1 MPPQIQALFA
11 RLRAYVAG
19 FSTAQKTI
27 AIIGVAGL
35 VLGGI
40 ALTSWLGK
48 PTMAPL
54 FSGLQAADA
63 SKVSDQLKADGVQY
77 ELTDG
82 GGTIMVPQDQV
93 YAERIKAAAAGLPSS
108 KSSSGYSLLDN
119 MGVTSSE
126 FQQNVT
132 YQRAMEGEL
141 ANTIQAM
148 DGVRLATVK
157 LAIPKD
163 TVFTATKAD
172 PKASVFVE
180 TNPGTTLTA
189 DQVQAIVHLT
199 SASIDGLKPENVSVV
214 DGAGNTLSAVGAGTT
229 GSSSK
234 QETDYEKTVQA
245 NLQAMLDKVVGP
257 GNATV
262 TVAAAMNPSSGTKVD
277 ETFTTP
283 AGSPALSQTTDKQ
296 SYTGTGGS
304 AAGVLGPDNI
314 AVPGGTATGS
324 AGSGG
329 NGTYTSD
336 KDTRDNA
343 VNKTTQTTNI
353 PAGAL
358 QRQTVSVA
366 VNSSVFGPNLN
377 QNQIQNLVATA
388 AGINAARGDAVTVES
403 VAFDQSAAKA
413 AQDAL
418 AQAKAD
424 ADAKA
429 AMELWK
435 NVLIAAAVLLA
446 AVLALFLYARKN
458 RRQSRELVDLGE
470 RIEPALAVETVA
482 VPAPVTSAI
491 PAPVAPMVLPPL
503 PEEEQTD
510 TKQKRAQI
518 ENLAASNPDRTAAFL
533 RGMMDEK
540 VNA

>member
-1 MPPQIQALFA
+1 MPPQLKAMLA
-11 RLRAYVAG
+11 RLQAYVAG

-63 SKVSDQLKADGVQY
+63 SKVTDQLKTDGVQF

-82 GGTIMVPQDQV
+82 GATIMVPQDQV

-108 KSSSGYSLLDN
+108 KSNTGYSLLDN

-141 ANTIQAM
+141 ANTIGAM
-148 DGVRLATVK
+148 DGVKLATVK

-163 TVFTATKAD
+163 SVFTATKAD

-199 SASIDGLKPENVSVV
+199 SASIDGLTPANVSVV
-214 DGAGNTLSAVGAGTT
+214 DSSGNTLSAVGVGTV
-229 GSSSK
+229 GGASK
-234 QETDYEKTVQA
+234 QAGDYEKTTTG
-245 NLQAMLDKVVGP
+245 NIQAMLDRVLGP

-262 TVAAAMNPSSGTKVD
+262 AVSADMDPQSGTKVD
-277 ETFTTP
+277 ETFTQPTS
-283 AGSPALSQTTDKQ
+283 APALSETNDKQ
-296 SYTGTGGS
+296 SYTGTGGP

-314 AVPGGTATGS
+314 AVPGGSASGS

-336 KDTRDNA
+336 KSTKDNA

-353 PAGAL
+353 PAGVL
-358 QRQTVSVA
+358 KRQTVSVA
-366 VNSSVFGPNLN
+366 VNSAYTGANL
-377 QNQIQNLVATA
+377 NQIQNLVSSA
-388 AGINAARGDAVTVES
+388 AGINTARGDVVTVEN
-403 VAFDQSAAKA
+403 VAFDQTAAKN
-413 AQDAL
+413 AQAAL

-435 NVLIAAAVLLA
+435 NILIAAAVLLA

-470 RIEPALAVETVA
+470 RLEPTVALPAPETVA
-482 VPAPVTSAI
+482 LSVPAMPVRE
-491 PAPVAPMVLPPL
+491 VVPMELPPL
-503 PEEEQTD
+503 PEEDID
-510 TKQKRAQI
+510 TQQKRAQI
-518 ENLAASNPDRTAAFL
+518 EALAAGDPDRTASFL
-533 RGMMDEK
+533 RGMMDDRAS
-540 VNA
+540 V